1 MQKMNCHDWAILHL
15 FIFIIDIDFFGFY
28 FAGDFNARLSQK
40 FFPLTRLFYDKSF
53 FSQN

>member
-1 MQKMNCHDWAILHL
+1 MQKWIVMTEQYCIYSFLL
-15 FIFIIDIDFFGFY
+15 VIDFFGFY